1 MIRFVPNALLCFAAV
16 PLSIGTAVAQ
26 SSGPGPGPDP
36 TLAAVSAPDR
46 APRTFSLR
54 ADNDAFD
61 FWMLPWNR
69 PDEDYTSGVHLDYDG
84 GDAPRWSHGLMK
96 GRSECVVHARTCRTS
111 RLELGQDIYTPS
123 VDVND
128 PHAAETA
135 RPNAGWLYLAQSAR
149 ALSEDRLD
157 EFTLTLGVTGP
168 PSLARF
174 TQRLAH
180 EAAPEFNRPTDWS
193 HQIAFEPGAILRY
206 EQQRRAWSAH
216 SSSVGADVI
225 PTGGVSLGNV
235 LTAADVGLR
244 VRSGWNLAHPWLPE
258 PPSAGFTIEGGVSGQ
273 AIARNLFLDGN
284 TFERGPR
291 VGHEP
296 VVGTADLGVEF
307 RYRALSLEY
316 RAVNQTRAYAA
327 GPKWHPW
334 ASMVGRVT
342 VGR

>member
-1 MIRFVPNALLCFAAV
+1 VNRRVSIALLIVTAV
-16 PLSIGTAVAQ
+16 PFSIGTAVAQ
-26 SSGPGPGPDP
+26 SPAPAPVAAGRPVAAPG
-36 TLAAVSAPDR
+36 R
-46 APRTFSLR
+46 APKTFSLR
-54 ADNDAFD
+54 TDNDAFD

-84 GDAPRWSHGLMK
+84 GDAPWWSRALIK
-96 GRSECVVHARTCRTS
+96 GRGECVVHAQTCRTA

-128 PHAAETA
+128 PHASATA

-149 ALSEDRLD
+149 ALSGDRLD

-206 EQQRRAWSAH
+206 EQQRRAWTAGGP
-216 SSSVGADVI
+216 SVGVDVI
-225 PTGGVSLGNV
+225 PTGGLSLGNV
-235 LTAADVGLR
+235 LTAADAGFR
-244 VRSGWNLAHPWLPE
+244 IRSGWHLAHPWLPE
-258 PPSAGFTIEGGVSGQ
+258 ASSAGFTIEAGVSGQ
-273 AIARNLFLDGN
+273 AVARNLFLDGN

-296 VVGTADLGVEF
+296 FVGTGDLGVEV
-307 RYRALSLEY
+307 RYRAISLEY

>member
-1 MIRFVPNALLCFAAV
+1 MNRRVSIALLFVTAV
-16 PLSIGTAVAQ
+16 PFSIGTAVAQ
-26 SSGPGPGPDP
+26 SPGPAPAQSAI
-36 TLAAVSAPDR
+36 AASDR
-46 APRTFSLR
+46 APKTFSLR
-54 ADNDAFD
+54 TDNDAFD

-84 GDAPRWSHGLMK
+84 GDAPRWSHALIK
-96 GRSECVVHARTCRTS
+96 GRSECVVHAQACRTA

-128 PHAAETA
+128 PHASASA

-149 ALSEDRLD
+149 ALSVDRLD

-206 EQQRRAWSAH
+206 EQQRRAWTASGA
-216 SSSVGADVI
+216 SVGVDVI

-235 LTAADVGLR
+235 LTAADAGLR
-244 VRSGWNLAHPWLPE
+244 IRSGWHLAHPWLPE
-258 PPSAGFTIEGGVSGQ
+258 PPSAGFTIEAGVSGQ

-296 VVGTADLGVEF
+296 FVGTGDLAVEV
-307 RYRALSLEY
+307 RYRAISLEY